1 MQFES
6 RTRRVFWSNL
16 ASGLIPDAII
26 SVLIGW
32 ATSSGAGGTV
42 LTFVALQILYILLLL
57 KTVAWAWLMFWM
69 SGRKFQAS
77 TLLDMLRQSRMPE
90 PRDFEQ
96 SPEGYLSYVAEEPTF
111 PIELR
116 LIAAGN
122 QGALKILPQVGRL
135 TLSIQTNIA
144 FEDAIQAYKRDFKSY
159 YAR

>member
-1 MQFES
+1 
-6 RTRRVFWSNL
+6 
-16 ASGLIPDAII
+16 
-26 SVLIGW
+26 
-32 ATSSGAGGTV
+32 
-42 LTFVALQILYILLLL
+42 
-57 KTVAWAWLMFWM
+57 
-69 SGRKFQAS
+69 
-77 TLLDMLRQSRMPE
+77 MPE